1 MIRSYISYVIVVL
14 FSIIFNIIPR
24 ALSLLLGKFLG
35 LVIYHIFPIRKKV
48 AIKNIKDNFSNLDST
63 KHNNLLK
70 NTYIH
75 FGMVLSDFMRQN
87 LLNKQKINDLVNIN
101 AKTLEILNQNKGS
114 IIMTGHIGNWECFLP
129 ILGLNHIK
137 FAVVTQKIK
146 NSYLNKFFTSLRS
159 FQNVKIIPRYAG
171 KEKMFDAMN
180 QNYHLGL
187 ASDQNAGSKGT
198 MVPFLNTKIS
208 IPKGAAIFHIKTK
221 KPILVGF
228 CTMNKDYK
236 YDFNIEELKFN
247 HKIKS
252 RSELIND
259 INSRFTS
266 ILGEF
271 IRKYPDQ
278 YFWFHKM
285 KDKSEY

>member
-1 MIRSYISYVIVVL
+1 
-14 FSIIFNIIPR
+14 
-24 ALSLLLGKFLG
+24 
-35 LVIYHIFPIRKKV
+35 
-48 AIKNIKDNFSNLDST
+48 
-63 KHNNLLK
+63 
-70 NTYIH
+70 
-75 FGMVLSDFMRQN
+75 MVLSDFMRQN
-87 LLNKQKINDLVNIN
+87 FLNRQKINDLVNIN

-159 FQNVKIIPRYAG
+159 FQNVKIIPRHEG
-171 KEKMFDAMN
+171 KERMFDAMN

-228 CTMNKDYK
+228 CIMNKDYK

-259 INSRFTS
+259 INSQFTS
-266 ILGEF
+266 ILGEL

>member
-1 MIRSYISYVIVVL
+1 ML
-14 FSIIFNIIPR
+14 KFW
-24 ALSLLLGKFLG
+24 KFL
-35 LVIYHIFPIRKKV
+35 IKIRFYYYDWPYCV
-48 AIKNIKDNFSNLDST
+48 
-63 KHNNLLK
+63 
-70 NTYIH
+70 
-75 FGMVLSDFMRQN
+75 
-87 LLNKQKINDLVNIN
+87 KILQV
-101 AKTLEILNQNKGS
+101 
-114 IIMTGHIGNWECFLP
+114 
-129 ILGLNHIK
+129 LNHIK
-137 FAVVTQKIK
+137 FWLLKKLKFIFKQIFYILKVKYK
-146 NSYLNKFFTSLRS
+146 NHTNMK
-159 FQNVKIIPRYAG
+159 
-171 KEKMFDAMN
+171 KERMFDAMN

-236 YDFNIEELKFN
+236 YDFNIQELKFN

-259 INSRFTS
+259 INSQFTS
-266 ILGEF
+266 ILGEL

>member
-35 LVIYHIFPIRKKV
+35 LVIYHIFPVRKKV

-70 NTYIH
+70 NTYVH

-87 LLNKQKINDLVNIN
+87 FLNRQKINDLVNIN

-159 FQNVKIIPRYAG
+159 FQNVKIIPRHDG

-228 CTMNKDYK
+228 CIMNKDYK

-259 INSRFTS
+259 INSQFTS
-266 ILGEF
+266 ILGEL

>member
-14 FSIIFNIIPR
+14 ISIIFNILPR
-24 ALSLLLGKFLG
+24 TLSLLLGKFLG
-35 LVIYHIFPIRKKV
+35 LVIYYIFSIRKKV

-63 KHNNLLK
+63 KHNNILK
-70 NTYIH
+70 NTYVH

-87 LLNKQKINDLVNIN
+87 FLNRQKINDLVNIN

-159 FQNVKIIPRYAG
+159 FQNVKIIPRHDG

-228 CTMNKDYK
+228 CIMNKDYK

-259 INSRFTS
+259 INSQFTS
-266 ILGEF
+266 ILGEL

>member
-1 MIRSYISYVIVVL
+1 MIRSYISYVIVIL
-14 FSIIFNIIPR
+14 ISIIFNIIPR
-24 ALSLLLGKFLG
+24 TLSLLLGKFLG
-35 LVIYHIFPIRKKV
+35 LVIYYIFPVRKKV

-63 KHNNLLK
+63 KYNNLLK
-70 NTYIH
+70 NTYAH

-87 LLNKQKINDLVNIN
+87 FLNKQKINDLVNIN
-101 AKTLEILNQNKGS
+101 AKTLEILNKNKGS
-114 IIMTGHIGNWECFLP
+114 IIMTGHIGNWEYFLP

-159 FQNVKIIPRYAG
+159 FQNVKIIPRNDG

-228 CTMNKDYK
+228 CTMNKDNK

-259 INSRFTS
+259 INSQFTS
-266 ILGEF
+266 ILGKF

>member
-14 FSIIFNIIPR
+14 ISIIFNIIPR
-24 ALSLLLGKFLG
+24 TLSLLLGKFLG
-35 LVIYHIFPIRKKV
+35 LVIYYIFPVRKKV

-63 KHNNLLK
+63 KYNNLLK
-70 NTYIH
+70 NTYAH

-87 LLNKQKINDLVNIN
+87 FLNKQKINDLVNIN
-101 AKTLEILNQNKGS
+101 AKTLEILNKNKGS
-114 IIMTGHIGNWECFLP
+114 IIMTGHIGNWEYFLP

-159 FQNVKIIPRYAG
+159 FQNVKIIPRNDG

-228 CTMNKDYK
+228 CTMNKDNK

-259 INSRFTS
+259 INSQFTS
-266 ILGEF
+266 ILGKF

>member
-70 NTYIH
+70 NTYVH

-87 LLNKQKINDLVNIN
+87 FLNRQKINDLVNIN

-159 FQNVKIIPRYAG
+159 FQNVKIIPRNDG

-228 CTMNKDYK
+228 CIMNKDYK

-259 INSRFTS
+259 INSQFTS
-266 ILGEF
+266 ILGEL

>member
-1 MIRSYISYVIVVL
+1 MIRSYTSYVIVVL

-24 ALSLLLGKFLG
+24 SLSLLFGKFLG
-35 LVIYHIFPIRKKV
+35 LVIYHIFPTRKKV
-48 AIKNIKDNFSNLDST
+48 ALKNIKDNFSNLDSI

-70 NTYIH
+70 NTYVH

-87 LLNKQKINDLVNIN
+87 FLNRQKINDLVNIN
-101 AKTLEILNQNKGS
+101 AKSLEILNQNKGS

-159 FQNVKIIPRYAG
+159 FQNVKIIPRHEG
-171 KEKMFDAMN
+171 KERMFDAIS

-259 INSRFTS
+259 INSQFTS
-266 ILGEF
+266 ILGEL

>member
-24 ALSLLLGKFLG
+24 SLSLLFGKFLG
-35 LVIYHIFPIRKKV
+35 LVIYHIFPTRKKV
-48 AIKNIKDNFSNLDST
+48 ALKNIKDNFSNLDST
-63 KHNNLLK
+63 KRNNLLK
-70 NTYIH
+70 NTYVH

-87 LLNKQKINDLVNIN
+87 FLNRQKINDLVNIN
-101 AKTLEILNQNKGS
+101 AKSLEILNQNKGS

-159 FQNVKIIPRYAG
+159 FQNVKIIPRHEG
-171 KEKMFDAMN
+171 KERMFDAIS

-259 INSRFTS
+259 INSQFTS
-266 ILGEF
+266 ILGEL

>member
-14 FSIIFNIIPR
+14 ISIIFNIIPR
-24 ALSLLLGKFLG
+24 VFSLLLGKFLG
-35 LVIYHIFPIRKKV
+35 LIIYYIFPVRKKV

-63 KHNNLLK
+63 KYNNLLK
-70 NTYIH
+70 NTYAH

-87 LLNKQKINDLVNIN
+87 FLNKQKINDLVNIN
-101 AKTLEILNQNKGS
+101 SKTLEILNKNKGS
-114 IIMTGHIGNWECFLP
+114 IIMTGHIGNWEYFLP

-159 FQNVKIIPRYAG
+159 FQNVKIIPRNDG

-228 CTMNKDYK
+228 CTMNKDNK

-259 INSRFTS
+259 INSLFTS
-266 ILGEF
+266 ILGKF
-271 IRKYPDQ
+271 IRIYPDQ

>member
-1 MIRSYISYVIVVL
+1 MIRSYISYIIVVL
-14 FSIIFNIIPR
+14 ISIIFNIMPR
-24 ALSLLLGKFLG
+24 ALSLFLGKFLG
-35 LVIYHIFPIRKKV
+35 LIIYYIFPVRKKV
-48 AIKNIKDNFSNLDST
+48 ALKNIKDNFFDLGSN
-63 KHNNLLK
+63 KHNQLLK
-70 NTYIH
+70 STYIH

-87 LLNKQKINDLVNIN
+87 FLNKRKINHLVNIDPN
-101 AKTLEILNQNKGS
+101 TMEILNKNKGS
-114 IIMTGHIGNWECFLP
+114 IIMTGHIGNWEYFLP
-129 ILGLNHIK
+129 ILGFNNIK
-137 FAVVTQKIK
+137 FSVVTQKIK
-146 NSYLNKFFTSLRS
+146 NSYLNNFFSQLRS
-159 FQNVKIIPRYAG
+159 FENVRIIPRNDG

-228 CTMNKDYK
+228 CTMNKDNK

-259 INSRFTS
+259 INSQFTS
-266 ILGEF
+266 ILGEL

>member
-14 FSIIFNIIPR
+14 ISIIFNIIPR
-24 ALSLLLGKFLG
+24 TLSLLLGKFLG
-35 LVIYHIFPIRKKV
+35 LVIYYIFPVRKKV

-63 KHNNLLK
+63 KYNNLLK
-70 NTYIH
+70 NTYAH

-87 LLNKQKINDLVNIN
+87 FLNKQKINDLVNIN
-101 AKTLEILNQNKGS
+101 SKTLEILNKNKGS
-114 IIMTGHIGNWECFLP
+114 IIMTGHIGNWEYFLP

-159 FQNVKIIPRYAG
+159 FQNVKIIPRNDG

-228 CTMNKDYK
+228 CTMNKDKK

-259 INSRFTS
+259 INSQFTS
-266 ILGEF
+266 ILGKF

>member
-14 FSIIFNIIPR
+14 ISIIFNIIPR
-24 ALSLLLGKFLG
+24 TLSLLLGKFLG
-35 LVIYHIFPIRKKV
+35 IVIYYIFPVRKKV

-63 KHNNLLK
+63 KYNNLLK
-70 NTYIH
+70 NTYAH

-87 LLNKQKINDLVNIN
+87 FLNQQKINDLVNIN
-101 AKTLEILNQNKGS
+101 SKTLEILNKNKGS
-114 IIMTGHIGNWECFLP
+114 IIMTGHIGNWEYFLP

-159 FQNVKIIPRYAG
+159 FQNVKIIPRNDG

-228 CTMNKDYK
+228 CTMNKDNK

-259 INSRFTS
+259 INSQFTS
-266 ILGEF
+266 ILGKF

>member
-14 FSIIFNIIPR
+14 ISIIFNIIPR
-24 ALSLLLGKFLG
+24 TLSLLLGKFLG
-35 LVIYHIFPIRKKV
+35 LLIYYIFPVRKKV

-63 KHNNLLK
+63 KYNNLLK
-70 NTYIH
+70 NTYAH

-87 LLNKQKINDLVNIN
+87 FLNKQKINDLVNIN
-101 AKTLEILNQNKGS
+101 SKTLEILNKNKGS
-114 IIMTGHIGNWECFLP
+114 IIMTGHIGNWEYFLP

-159 FQNVKIIPRYAG
+159 FQNVKIIPRNDG

-228 CTMNKDYK
+228 CTMNKDNK

-259 INSRFTS
+259 INSQFTS
-266 ILGEF
+266 ILGKF

>member
-14 FSIIFNIIPR
+14 ISIIFNIIPR
-24 ALSLLLGKFLG
+24 TLSLLLGKFLG
-35 LVIYHIFPIRKKV
+35 LLIYYIFPVRKKV

-63 KHNNLLK
+63 KYNNLLK
-70 NTYIH
+70 NTYAH

-87 LLNKQKINDLVNIN
+87 FLNQQKINDLVNIN
-101 AKTLEILNQNKGS
+101 SKTLEILNKNKGS
-114 IIMTGHIGNWECFLP
+114 IIMTGHIGNWEYFLP

-159 FQNVKIIPRYAG
+159 FQNVKIIPRNDG

-228 CTMNKDYK
+228 CTMNKDNK

-259 INSRFTS
+259 INSQFTS
-266 ILGEF
+266 ILGKF

>member
-1 MIRSYISYVIVVL
+1 MIRSYISYVIVIL
-14 FSIIFNIIPR
+14 ISIIFNIIPR
-24 ALSLLLGKFLG
+24 TLSLLLGKFLG
-35 LVIYHIFPIRKKV
+35 LVIYYIFPVRKKV

-63 KHNNLLK
+63 KYNNLLK
-70 NTYIH
+70 NTYAH

-87 LLNKQKINDLVNIN
+87 FLNKQKINDLVNIN
-101 AKTLEILNQNKGS
+101 AKTLEILNKNKGS
-114 IIMTGHIGNWECFLP
+114 IIMTGHIGNWEYFLP

-159 FQNVKIIPRYAG
+159 FQNVKIIPRNDG

-228 CTMNKDYK
+228 CTMNKDNK

-259 INSRFTS
+259 INSQFTS
-266 ILGEF
+266 ILGKF

-285 KDKSEY
+285 LQKKIL

>member
-14 FSIIFNIIPR
+14 ISIIFNILPR
-24 ALSLLLGKFLG
+24 TLSLLLGKFLG
-35 LVIYHIFPIRKKV
+35 LVIYYIFSIRKKV

-63 KHNNLLK
+63 KHNNILK
-70 NTYIH
+70 NTYVH

-87 LLNKQKINDLVNIN
+87 FLNRQKINDLVNIN

-159 FQNVKIIPRYAG
+159 FQNVKIIPRNDG

-228 CTMNKDYK
+228 CIMNKDYK

-259 INSRFTS
+259 INSQFTS
-266 ILGEF
+266 ILGEL